1 MLTKAI
7 LIIDLPMMC
16 AECPMFTWAS
26 KDNYSDGFCTHS
38 HKLVKFDLRP
48 LDCPLKPIPSHMEL
62 ESTDTRSKAIKI
74 DNSFRMG
81 WNMCLGEI
89 LGENK

>member
-1 MLTKAI
+1 MMGEQTLKAI

-26 KDNYSDGFCTHS
+26 RDNYKDGFCTHS

-48 LDCPLKPIPSHMEL
+48 LDCPLKPMPQRIEEGYPNDDYTIGRADGWNACIKEL
-62 ESTDTRSKAIKI
+62 EK
-74 DNSFRMG
+74 
-81 WNMCLGEI
+81 C
-89 LGENK
+89 

>member
-1 MLTKAI
+1 MMGELLQMKAI

-26 KDNYSDGFCTHS
+26 RDNYKDGFCTHS

-48 LDCPLKPIPSHMEL
+48 LDCPLKPMPQKMDEDEDVYNIKWFKYGFNTCIEVL
-62 ESTDTRSKAIKI
+62 EK
-74 DNSFRMG
+74 
-81 WNMCLGEI
+81 
-89 LGENK
+89 

>member
-16 AECPMFTWAS
+16 SECPMFTWAS
-26 KDNYSDGFCTHS
+26 RDNCKDGFCTHS

-48 LDCPLKPIPSHMEL
+48 LDCPLKPMPQKKEV
-62 ESTDTRSKAIKI
+62 DYSKVMNYA
-74 DNSFRMG
+74 DGFYSEG
-81 WNMCLGEI
+81 WNDCLWEITGET
-89 LGENK
+89 E

>member
-1 MLTKAI
+1 MMGERVLKAI

-38 HKLVKFDLRP
+38 HKLVKFDMRP
-48 LDCPLKPIPSHMEL
+48 LDCPLKPIPQKMTWGHSVDYIYGYNDCLEEITGETEL
-62 ESTDTRSKAIKI
+62 
-74 DNSFRMG
+74 
-81 WNMCLGEI
+81 
-89 LGENK
+89 